1 MPGDEFQRLREIMA
15 RLRAP
20 DGCPWDREQSIASLK
35 PYLIEE
41 AYEVIDAIE
50 REDWEHLPEELGDL
64 QLQIVFQSQIASEEG
79 KFTVDD
85 VLRSINDKLIRRHPH
100 VFDRESIDSAE
111 GVNVRWDQI
120 KAAEKA
126 QRKADRGETEP
137 ADSIL
142 DDVPRHQP
150 AMLEAHKVGKRAA
163 KVGFDWR
170 DFSELREKIAE
181 EVDEVE
187 QARVSADQDA
197 VEDEIGDLLF
207 MAVNMARHAE
217 VNPELALRRANQKFR
232 ERFRY
237 IEQSLQAEGRTLED
251 ATLDE
256 MEALWQ
262 AAKTA

>member
-41 AYEVIDAIE
+41 TYEVLDAIE

-64 QLQIVFQSQIASEEG
+64 QLQIVFQSQIAAEEG

-85 VLRSINDKLIRRHPH
+85 VLRAINEKLVRRHPH
-100 VFDRESIDSAE
+100 VFDRESIETAD
-111 GVNVRWDQI
+111 GVKVRWDEI
-120 KAAEKA
+120 KAQE
-126 QRKADRGETEP
+126 KADRGEQP
-137 ADSIL
+137 SDSIL
-142 DDVPRHQP
+142 ADVPRHQP
-150 AMLEAHKVGKRAA
+150 SMLEAQKIGKRAA

-170 DFSELREKIAE
+170 DFSELRAKIAE

-187 QARVSADQDA
+187 HARASGDADA

-217 VNPELALRRANQKFR
+217 VNPELALRRANRKFR
-232 ERFRY
+232 ERFEY
-237 IEQSLQAEGRTLED
+237 IEQALGAEGRTLED
-251 ATLDE
+251 ATLEE

-262 AAKTA
+262 AAKRA

>member
-41 AYEVIDAIE
+41 AYEVLDAIE
-50 REDWEHLPEELGDL
+50 RQDWVHLPEELGDL
-64 QLQIVFQSQIASEEG
+64 QLQIIFQSQIASEEG

-85 VLRSINDKLIRRHPH
+85 VLRSINEKLIRRHPH

-111 GVNVRWDQI
+111 GVKVRWDQI
-120 KAAEKA
+120 KAQEKA
-126 QRKADRGETEP
+126 QKKGVRGEAES

-170 DFSELREKIAE
+170 DFSELRHKIAE

-187 QARVSADQDA
+187 QARTSGDAHA
-197 VEDEIGDLLF
+197 VEEEIGDLLF

-217 VNPELALRRANQKFR
+217 VNPELALRRANRKFR

-237 IEQSLQAEGRTLED
+237 IEQSLQAEGRTLHD